1 MNAPHK
7 NDIIINS
14 WSELCD
20 SLFIDSWNTSIHRYR
35 TDYAYRG
42 LNDKSLKQENSF
54 MRNCCNNANLEYHML
69 RNFRKY
75 AKMPD
80 SHAFSSDWRVMT
92 IGQHYGLPTRLLD
105 WTYSPFIAAH
115 FATNDISQYDKDA
128 IIWLV
133 NFVQVNRLLPE
144 PFKTVLETEK
154 ANAFTIEMIENA
166 VPTINQFDQLTREK
180 LLLFF
185 EPPSI
190 DERIVNQF
198 AFFSAMSDPVAPLDD
213 WLDQHPE
220 MYRRIVIPAHLKW
233 EIRDKL
239 DQANIT
245 ERILFPGLDGL
256 AKWLSRHY
264 TPKER

>member
-1 MNAPHK
+1 MEING
-7 NDIIINS
+7 NDIVVRS
-14 WSELCD
+14 WSELCE
-20 SLFIDSWNTSIHRYR
+20 SLFTDSWNSTLHRYR
-35 TDYAYRG
+35 TDFAYRG
-42 LNDKSLKQENSF
+42 LDDKSFRLENSF
-54 MRNCCNNANLEYHML
+54 IRNCRNNPNLEYHML

-75 AKMPD
+75 AKVPD
-80 SHAFSSDWRVMT
+80 QKQFSSDWRVMT

-115 FATNDISQYDKDA
+115 FATNDVSLFDTDGV
-128 IIWLV
+128 IWLV
-133 NFVQVNRLLPE
+133 NFVKVNQLLPD
-144 PFKTVLETEK
+144 PLKTVLEKEK
-154 ANAFTIEMIENA
+154 ANAFTIEMIEEA
-166 VPTINQFDQLTREK
+166 VKSISDFDQLTNEK

-190 DERIVNQF
+190 DERIVNQY
-198 AFFSAMSDPVAPLDD
+198 AFFSVISDPLAIMDE
-213 WLDQHPE
+213 WLSKHPDL
-220 MYRRIVIPAHLKW
+220 YKRIIIPAHLKW

-264 TPKER
+264 TPKC

>member
-1 MNAPHK
+1 MK
-7 NDIIINS
+7 IEENDIIIES
-14 WSELCD
+14 WNELCD
-20 SLFIDSWNTSIHRYR
+20 SLFVDSWNCSINRYR

-42 LNDKSLKQENSF
+42 LNDKSWKLENSF
-54 MRNCCNNANLEYHML
+54 MRNCCNNPNLEYHML

-80 SHAFSSDWRVMT
+80 SGLFSSDWKVIT

-115 FATNDISQYDKDA
+115 FATNDISRYDKDA
-128 IIWLV
+128 VIWLL
-133 NFVQVNRLLPE
+133 NFVKINHLLPP
-144 PFKTVLETEK
+144 PFRTVLEQEK

-166 VPTINQFDQLTREK
+166 VPTINQFDRLTKDE

-190 DERIVNQF
+190 DDRIINQF
-198 AFFSAMSDPVAPLDD
+198 AFFSAMSNPIAPLEN
-213 WLDQHPE
+213 WLSSHPDL
-220 MYRRIVIPAHLKW
+220 YKRIIIPAQLKW
-233 EIRDKL
+233 EVRDKL

-264 TPKER
+264 TPKID

>member
-1 MNAPHK
+1 MTISE
-7 NDIIINS
+7 NDITIHS

-20 SLFIDSWNTSIHRYR
+20 QLFVDSWNSSIHRYR
-35 TDYAYRG
+35 SDYAYRG
-42 LNDKSLKQENSF
+42 LNNKSLKLENSF
-54 MRNCCNNANLEYHML
+54 MRNCCSNANLEYHML

-75 AKMPD
+75 AKVPD
-80 SHAFSSDWRVMT
+80 SHLFTSDWRVMT

-115 FATNDISQYDKDA
+115 FATNDINEYDKDGV
-128 IIWLV
+128 IWLV
-133 NFVQVNRLLPE
+133 NFVEVNRILPV
-144 PFKTVLETEK
+144 PFKTVLEEEK

-166 VPTINQFDQLTREK
+166 VPSIHEFDVLSKEQ

-190 DERIVNQF
+190 DERIINQF
-198 AFFSAMSDPVAPLDD
+198 AFFSVMSNPVALLDD
-213 WLDQHPE
+213 WLIKHPE
-220 MYRRIVIPAHLKW
+220 TYKRIIIPAKLKW

-264 TPKER
+264 APKQE